1 MYFIKE
7 ETGKSSD
14 LSKVP
19 ELSGTRSC
27 DLGAGFESNSIIH
40 QFYNLEKA
48 NGLSSLANLY
58 SGEGAYEERL
68 NAISGLTTPPAM

>member
-1 MYFIKE
+1 MYFTKE

-19 ELSGTRSC
+19 ELSDKRNC
-27 DLGAGFESNSIIH
+27 DLGAGFESDSFISSTTWRR
-40 QFYNLEKA
+40 QMVSPAL
-48 NGLSSLANLY
+48 LSNLY

-68 NAISGLTTPPAM
+68 DAISGLTTPPAM